1 MSKVYAIRPHLYYQS
16 GADNAVT
23 PNEAIALIRKNIVAT
38 VGSRAD
44 AIKVLLMLGWK
55 EDDIAFTM
63 NYALHGGSGF
73 NAII

>member
-1 MSKVYAIRPHLYYQS
+1 MSKVYAIRPYLYYQS

-23 PNEAIALIRKNIVAT
+23 PEEAVALMKKHTWAT

-44 AIKVLLMLGWK
+44 AIKVLVTLGWK

-63 NYALHGGSGF
+63 NYALHGGSGVS
-73 NAII
+73 AVI